1 MTKNLNQGP
10 PVKHE
15 KLTFFMFAV
24 WILLFTKTVR
34 AVTLNEFMGPY
45 EQDLV
50 LWAAAFAL
58 MGGVLRTIFAL
69 QGKRIVWAELPE
81 SLWDAA
87 KAVVSGLL
95 VFWAI
100 QALRASGWLV
110 PTEVRF
116 GAVVAAGALRF
127 TAVFWLL
134 AAGREWLEARK
145 AQIVN
150 KPINEPKDTP

>member
-1 MTKNLNQGP
+1 M
-10 PVKHE
+10 KHE
-15 KLTFFMFAV
+15 RLTVLMFGA
-24 WILLFTKTVR
+24 WLLLFAKMVQ

-50 LWAAAFAL
+50 LWAASFAL
-58 MGGVLRTIFAL
+58 MGGIFRTIFSL
-69 QGKRIVWAELPE
+69 QGRQIVWAIVPE

-95 VFWAI
+95 VFWCI

-116 GAVVAAGALRF
+116 GSVVAAGALRF
-127 TAVFWLL
+127 TAIFWLM
-134 AAGREWLEARK
+134 AAAREWLDARK

-150 KPINEPKDTP
+150 KAINEPKDTP